1 MARRIKNQ
9 QKGDETLVNI
19 VEARDAA
26 QDFFDHNQKW
36 VYLIVGAVVVI
47 FGGWWAYKNMY
58 LKPRQDEAIEQMFQ
72 AQLQFERDS
81 FTLALTNPGGGY
93 SGFLDIIDNY
103 KGTPAANLSNYYAG
117 ISYLN
122 LGQYDAA
129 LDYLKSYKPG
139 GEIGPALKFG
149 AMGDAYSEI
158 NDFDSALKNYKN
170 AVSAAENEALT
181 PYYMKKLGLLYE
193 KQGQHSDAKAIY
205 ERIKSEYPNS
215 PIAVDIEK
223 YIIRA
228 GSRG

>member
-26 QDFFDHNQKW
+26 QDFFDQNKKW
-36 VYLIVGAVVVI
+36 LMIGASAFAVLV
-47 FGGWWAYKNMY
+47 GGWWAYKNFY
-58 LKPRQDEAIEQMFQ
+58 VQPRQDEAVEQMFQ

-103 KGTPAANLSNYYAG
+103 KGTPAANLANYYAG

-122 LGQYDAA
+122 LGQFEAA

-139 GEIGPALKFG
+139 GEIGPVLKFG
-149 AMGDAYSEI
+149 ALGDAYSELG
-158 NDFDSALKNYKN
+158 NFDSALKSYKD
-170 AVSAAENEALT
+170 AVSAADNEAIT